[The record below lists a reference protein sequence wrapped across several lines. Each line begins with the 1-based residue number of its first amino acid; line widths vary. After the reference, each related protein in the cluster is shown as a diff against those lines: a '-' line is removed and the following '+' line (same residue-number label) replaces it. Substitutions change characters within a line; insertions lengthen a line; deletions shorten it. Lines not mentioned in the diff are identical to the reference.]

1 MLLNSIFGC
10 FERRYRMPARGNVE
24 VLEEI
29 CKGCGLC
36 IGACPRSVLEMGD
49 HLNAKGFHPAVAVK
63 SDDCVGCAMCAVVC
77 PEVAIEV
84 YKEFEE

>member
-1 MLLNSIFGC
+1 
-10 FERRYRMPARGNVE
+10 
-24 VLEEI
+24 
-29 CKGCGLC
+29 
-36 IGACPRSVLEMGD
+36 MGD